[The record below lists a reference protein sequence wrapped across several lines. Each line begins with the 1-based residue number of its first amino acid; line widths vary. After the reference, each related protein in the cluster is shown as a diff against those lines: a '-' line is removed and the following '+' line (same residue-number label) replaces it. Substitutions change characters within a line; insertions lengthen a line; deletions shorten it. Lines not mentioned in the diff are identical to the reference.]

1 MDRGENPQTAK
12 QRIKELEARL
22 KEAEDTLQA
31 IRSGEVD
38 ALVISGPEGEQIYT
52 LRTAEHPYRVL
63 VEAMG
68 EGAVTLSH
76 DGTILYSNQ
85 SFATLLKRPSE
96 RVVGATFSQFIVV
109 ADQPRF
115 ELLLQQAQTKSA
127 KAEVA
132 LLTEDHHEVPVLLSF
147 SPLPLDDLQG
157 VSIVV
162 TDLTEQK
169 RQQELVA
176 SERLLRSILE
186 QAAEATVV
194 CDEHGQIIHAS
205 RRAYELCGGLPI
217 LRAFDEVLPLLKA
230 VAADSLRET
239 PAEHAVP
246 PAQMSFCDILE
257 TQELRGAEVTLRRAD
272 GQVLDLMLSASR
284 VLNRKGELLGC
295 VVTMVD
301 ITERKRAEAALHDS
315 EARLRAIFD
324 GTYEF
329 LGLLSPDG
337 TLLEANRSSLDW
349 IERTREEV
357 VGQHLSDTPW
367 WTNTPG
373 ASKQVRQVI
382 QRAAAGESIR
392 QEVTLRSPRGE
403 ATIFD
408 FSLHPIRD
416 EQGKVAL
423 LVPEG
428 RDITDRV
435 EAAREVERRYKDGLK
450 LTDINRT
457 LVGTL
462 EFDQVTEIVC
472 RAARE
477 LTGADGATFVLREN
491 ACVRYVAESAIAPL
505 WKGQEFP
512 IECCISGWAML
523 HAETV
528 TIENIQADPRIPVEA
543 YSPTFV
549 KSMLMTPVGPG
560 APVAS
565 IGVYWAQPHQASAYE
580 VELLQSLASAA
591 DLALAGVR
599 AYEQARQAW
608 AEAEQANRLKDEF
621 LATLSHELRNPLN
634 SIVGY
639 ADVLL
644 RSPEA
649 QQFPLVRQA
658 AETIQR
664 NAAAQTQLVNDLL
677 DLSRLQTGKLTID
690 RQPLPLA
697 TLVRDA
703 VESVRKQAALQEIK
717 LSIDFPGER
726 LTVLADSVRLQQIVW
741 NLVNNAVKFT
751 PKGGQVSVRLSRA
764 GDSACLVVEDTGQ
777 GIEADFLPHV
787 FEMFRQSNAG
797 TTRAHGGM
805 GIGLALVRQLV
816 ELHGGQVAAYSAGVG
831 CGARFTVKL
840 PLHLTPASATALTP
854 KPQNGNALSGAR
866 ILVVDDSQDSLEMLR
881 FLLIGEGA
889 TVTTATN
896 GAEGLQIARAGEF
909 DLIISDI
916 SMPVMDGYD
925 LLKNLRAAELRYAS
939 IPAIALTG
947 FGRTEDV
954 ERARLAGFTT
964 HLTKPL
970 DFDHLLRL
978 ARGTLQ
984 K

>member
-1 MDRGENPQTAK
+1 MERGESLQTAK
-12 QRIKELEARL
+12 QRIDDLEARL
-22 KEAEDTLQA
+22 QEAEETLRA

-52 LRTAEHPYRVL
+52 LKTAEHPYRVL

-76 DGTILYSNQ
+76 EGTILYCNQ
-85 SFATLLKRPSE
+85 SFAALLKRPSE
-96 RVVGATFSQFIVV
+96 RVVGATFSQFISL
-109 ADQPRF
+109 ADQLRF
-115 ELLLQQAQTKSA
+115 EVLLQQSQTKSA
-127 KAEVA
+127 KSEVTLIA
-132 LLTEDHHEVPVLLSF
+132 GDETEIPTHLSL

-169 RQQELVA
+169 RQQELIA

-186 QAAEATVV
+186 QAAEATIV

-205 RRAYELCGGLPI
+205 RRATELCGASPV
-217 LRAFDEVLPLLKA
+217 LRAFDEMLPLIKA
-230 VAADSLRET
+230 F
-239 PAEHAVP
+239 PAEFSVEACEEETSAP
-246 PAQMSFCDILE
+246 GRLTFCDILE
-257 TQELRGAEVTLRRAD
+257 SQELRGVEAILRRPD
-272 GQVLDLMLSASR
+272 GQVVDLLLSAGR
-284 VLNRKGELLGC
+284 VLNLKGEMLGC
-295 VVTMVD
+295 VVTLID

-329 LGLLSPDG
+329 IGLLSPAG
-337 TLLEANRSSLDW
+337 TVLEANRSALHW
-349 IERTREEV
+349 IDSTREEI
-357 VGQHLSDTPW
+357 VGKHFGDTPW

-373 ASKQVRQVI
+373 ASETVRQAI
-382 QRAAAGESIR
+382 QHAASGESVR
-392 QEVTLRSPRGE
+392 QEVPLCNPKGE
-403 ATIFD
+403 LAVFD
-408 FSLHPIRD
+408 FSLHPICD
-416 EQGKVAL
+416 EQGTVTL

-435 EAAREVERRYKDGLK
+435 AASREIERRYRDGIK
-450 LTDINRT
+450 LTKINRA
-457 LVGTL
+457 LVGTF
-462 EFDQVTEIVC
+462 EFEQVTELIC
-472 RAARE
+472 NAARE
-477 LTGADGATFVLREN
+477 LTGADGATFVLREGER
-491 ACVRYVAESAIAPL
+491 VRYVAESAIAPL
-505 WKGQEFP
+505 WKGQDFP

-523 HAETV
+523 HAETAI
-528 TIENIQADPRIPVEA
+528 IENIYADDRIPAEA
-543 YSPTFV
+543 YHPTFV
-549 KSMLMTPVGPG
+549 KSLLMTPVGPG
-560 APVAS
+560 TPVAS
-565 IGVYWAQPHQASAYE
+565 IGVYWAHQYKANTYE

-644 RSPEA
+644 RSREA
-649 QQFPLVRQA
+649 KQVPLIQQA
-658 AETIQR
+658 AETIHR

-677 DLSRLQTGKLTID
+677 DLSRLQTGKLAID

-697 TLVRDA
+697 TLVGDA
-703 VESVRKQAALQEIK
+703 VESVRKQAAAQGLE
-717 LSIDFPGER
+717 LAIDFPGEH
-726 LTVLADSVRLQQIVW
+726 LVVLADPVRVQQIIW

-751 PKGGQVSVRLSRA
+751 PKGGQVSVRLSREGNHA
-764 GDSACLVVEDTGQ
+764 QLVIEDTGQ

-797 TTRAHGGM
+797 TTRTHGGM
-805 GIGLALVRQLV
+805 GIGLALVKQLA
-816 ELHGGQVAAYSAGVG
+816 ELHGGRVEASSAGPG
-831 CGARFTVKL
+831 LGARFTVWL
-840 PLHLTPASATALTP
+840 PLHKAANAVQPAAL
-854 KPQNGNALSGAR
+854 KPNNGNGLPGAR
-866 ILVVDDSQDSLEMLR
+866 ILVVDDSQDSLEMLS
-881 FLLIGEGA
+881 FLLVNEGA
-889 TVTTATN
+889 MVTTATN
-896 GAEGLQIARAGEF
+896 GKEGLQIARDAEF

-925 LLKNLRAAELRYAS
+925 LLKNLRTDQRRYAS

-947 FGRTEDV
+947 FGRDEDV
-954 ERARLAGFTT
+954 ERARQAGFTT